1 MSIKKFKKCWKMVVV
16 RSITAN
22 GLGLAEGV
30 EFEIQMFNLAPKPN
44 SIPNAEFSTNATLL
58 ANPCCAMWL
67 FGMLQIFNF
76 WVEL

>member
-1 MSIKKFKKCWKMVVV
+1 MQF
-16 RSITAN
+16 RSPAHN

-30 EFEIQMFNLAPKPN
+30 EFEIQMFKFVPKPN

-67 FGMLQIFNF
+67 FGMFQIFNF

>member
-1 MSIKKFKKCWKMVVV
+1 MTTGFLMISD
-16 RSITAN
+16 N

-30 EFEIQMFNLAPKPN
+30 GFEIQMFKFVPKPN

-67 FGMLQIFNF
+67 LG
-76 WVEL
+76 VSK